1 MRCMSPDEHE
11 KSSDSADMRHA
22 LDVFAATVGEH
33 WRAARDRTLRL
44 FSTPV
49 SWLEAHRNRPP
60 DHHLTRGGK
69 LIK

>member
-1 MRCMSPDEHE
+1 MPLMIPDDD
-11 KSSDSADMRHA
+11 KSGDIGKV
-22 LDVFAATVGEH
+22 LDAFAETLGEH

-49 SWLEAHRNRPP
+49 SWLETHRNRPP